1 MTDKSMIYQVA
12 LEIYRRYDIKS
23 FPFDIFS
30 LVIQAGFD
38 IHKYSSLK
46 PAKFEKVRLL
56 SDSACLVGSTIYYN
70 DAQIPERIRFSIAH
84 ELGHYFLQTADE
96 DLADTFA
103 AQFLAPAP
111 LIRAR
116 GYRTSDE
123 VQEAFRI
130 STTAANRALFVGKKW
145 IGLPTAED
153 SSGVAPGRMVRRDQD
168 GAGDRAHAGAREAE
182 IQAPAPSPLQRGK
195 GTPHPRAA
203 EDHRPDPPEAQED
216 RPGAGGYRRP
226 EESHRGVRAAG
237 GGDGELEA
245 GGGMIFP

>member
-30 LVIQAGFD
+30 LVIRAGFD
-38 IHKYSSLK
+38 VHKYSSLK

-145 IGLPTAED
+145 TGYRLPKTAPEWLLID
-153 SSGVAPGRMVRRDQD
+153 WFDGIKTAPVIETTPEPVKPKPKRLPPLLSKEEKERLTPEQQKIIARIRRK
-168 GAGDRAHAGAREAE
+168 RRK
-182 IQAPAPSPLQRGK
+182 I
-195 GTPHPRAA
+195 
-203 EDHRPDPPEAQED
+203 AQELED
-216 RPGAGGYRRP
+216 IEGQKNPI
-226 EESHRGVRAAG
+226 EEFGL
-237 GGDGELEA
+237 LEA
-245 GGGMIFP
+245 AMESWRQGEV

>member
-30 LVIQAGFD
+30 LVIRAGFD
-38 IHKYSSLK
+38 VHKYSSLK

-111 LIRAR
+111 LIRTR

-123 VQEAFRI
+123 VREAFRI

-145 IGLPTAED
+145 TATGCRRQLR
-153 SSGVAPGRMVRRDQD
+153 SGSWSNGSTGSGRRR
-168 GAGDRAHAGAREAE
+168 
-182 IQAPAPSPLQRGK
+182 
-195 GTPHPRAA
+195 
-203 EDHRPDPPEAQED
+203 
-216 RPGAGGYRRP
+216 
-226 EESHRGVRAAG
+226 
-237 GGDGELEA
+237 
-245 GGGMIFP
+245 

>member
-30 LVIQAGFD
+30 LVIRAGFD
-38 IHKYSSLK
+38 VHKYSSLK

-123 VQEAFRI
+123 VREAFRI
-130 STTAANRALFVGKKW
+130 STTAANWALFVGKKW
-145 IGLPTAED
+145 TATGCRRQLR
-153 SSGVAPGRMVRRDQD
+153 SGSWSNGSTGSGRRR
-168 GAGDRAHAGAREAE
+168 
-182 IQAPAPSPLQRGK
+182 
-195 GTPHPRAA
+195 
-203 EDHRPDPPEAQED
+203 
-216 RPGAGGYRRP
+216 
-226 EESHRGVRAAG
+226 
-237 GGDGELEA
+237 
-245 GGGMIFP
+245 

>member
-130 STTAANRALFVGKKW
+130 STTAANWALFVGKKW
-145 IGLPTAED
+145 TATGCRRQLR
-153 SSGVAPGRMVRRDQD
+153 SGSWSTGSTGSRRL
-168 GAGDRAHAGAREAE
+168 R
-182 IQAPAPSPLQRGK
+182 
-195 GTPHPRAA
+195 
-203 EDHRPDPPEAQED
+203 
-216 RPGAGGYRRP
+216 
-226 EESHRGVRAAG
+226 
-237 GGDGELEA
+237 
-245 GGGMIFP
+245 